1 MDPPGT
7 RAWETWSPDVS
18 STLSAQSEDL
28 DSLIIIIMMMITTTT
43 TFRDVNQLI
52 KGT

>member
-18 STLSAQSEDL
+18 STLPAQSEDL

-43 TFRDVNQLI
+43 FRDVNQLI